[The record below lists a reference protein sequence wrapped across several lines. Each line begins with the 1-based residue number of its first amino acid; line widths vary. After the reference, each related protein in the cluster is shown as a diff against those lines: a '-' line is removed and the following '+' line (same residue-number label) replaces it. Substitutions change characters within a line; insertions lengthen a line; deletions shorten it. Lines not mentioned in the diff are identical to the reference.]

1 MSLQRYTRPRPASN
15 GVDNNDIYREEI
27 MEHYRNPRNFGVMK
41 RPTYEAE
48 AINPLCGDRILLQL
62 KVNPKGVV
70 TQVRFSGSGCALSI
84 ASSSQFT
91 EWMVGKTVKKLKTTG
106 PDEIQRLM
114 QAKIGS
120 STGESADFVAWPADV
135 HSIGPARLPCLLLSL
150 YALQKMFEKEI
161 QK

>member
-27 MEHYRNPRNFGVMK
+27 LEHYRHPQNFGVMK

-48 AINPLCGDRILLQL
+48 AVNPLCGDRILLQL

-120 STGESADFVAWPADV
+120 STDADV